1 MEWACGISTEGG
13 LRVQIIERT
22 GNVMFADLAS
32 LRKHGLPSKPASE
45 GSSLL
50 TDPSSWKRVPTYQY
64 LEAFGAASLEP
75 AIASNHQ
82 VFAARMERRTVYIPA
97 LALMRAMFR
106 PNSHVLPA
114 VFSPGNVDLLS
125 YVDYSAATPRHVVH
139 DAGLQKSLSDT
150 DAGPLISEPLRWLQL
165 SRSAR
170 DCCQSVHKYAM
181 QGRIDLD
188 PPAGDLQMSAQ
199 GHAIGRTLFV
209 TRLELIAVHTRARDT
224 LLEKDKTFR
233 FRSTPIA
240 TGSPKFSCRDL
251 VVPINRAG
259 LASLTDQEWDRVL
272 PLLQGKGA
280 HARTKHN
287 PRHVLDAILSKIA
300 HGHAW
305 RHPSP
310 EAPNV
315 PFSIANTRFRELCAD
330 GSLLKILDYL
340 QKARGEA

>member
-32 LRKHGLPSKPASE
+32 LRKHGLPSKVNRERSV
-45 GSSLL
+45 LL
-50 TDPSSWKRVPTYQY
+50 TNPFSWTRVPTHQY
-64 LEAFGAASLEP
+64 LEAFGADSVEP

-82 VFAARMERRTVYIPA
+82 VFAARLELRTVYIPA

-106 PNSHVLPA
+106 PNGHVLPA

-125 YVDYSAATPRHVVH
+125 YVDYAAATPRHVVH
-139 DAGLQKSLSDT
+139 DAGLQKNLGST

-188 PPAGDLQMSAQ
+188 PPACDLQMNAQ
-199 GHAIGRTLFV
+199 GYAIGRKLFV
-209 TRLELIAVHTRARDT
+209 TRLELTAVHTRAQDT
-224 LLEKDKTFR
+224 LLGEDETFR
-233 FRSTPIA
+233 FRCTPVA
-240 TGSPKFSCRDL
+240 SGSPKFSSRDL
-251 VVPINRAG
+251 VVPLNTAG
-259 LASLTDQEWDRVL
+259 LTRLTDQEWNGVV
-272 PLLQGKGA
+272 PMLQVKGA
-280 HARTKHN
+280 DVRTKYN

-300 HGHAW
+300 HRLAW
-305 RHPSP
+305 RQPSP
-310 EAPNV
+310 EAPDV

-340 QKARGEA
+340 QKARGVA